1 MTLDLSQPS
10 NVKSKKIEVFWDLK
24 KSLADTM
31 ENTILRK
38 VDTWLKLPMQKIFLA
53 MFPYYTGDFWSFP
66 N

>member
-10 NVKSKKIEVFWDLK
+10 IVKSKKIEVFWDLK

-38 VDTWLKLPMQKIFLA
+38 VDTWLKLSMQKIFLA